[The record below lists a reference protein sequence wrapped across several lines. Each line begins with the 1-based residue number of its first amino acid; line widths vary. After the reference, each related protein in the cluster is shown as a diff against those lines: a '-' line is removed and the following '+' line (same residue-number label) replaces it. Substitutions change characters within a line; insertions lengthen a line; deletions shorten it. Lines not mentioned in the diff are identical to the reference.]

1 MQNNFSSLSDKFELI
16 KPLGQGCESTVYL
29 ARHLNLDAEFAIKIS
44 PKNLATDVPILPE
57 AKLLKQLNHPGIPK
71 VYDFFEDDEYYY
83 LVEEYVVGESFLE
96 LFLHQS
102 EISPQSFFK
111 FMLQLCEIFCY
122 LHSFPSGPVYYQ
134 DLKPE
139 HVILC
144 ADSLKLIDF
153 SVCCN
158 QGDSTILTNGNVDFS
173 APEVLENQQLNQQ
186 SDVYTL
192 GKFAL
197 YLAKHTDS
205 EFSSQIYPILQTA
218 AHAKASLRYE
228 TVEEFRF
235 ALSQQQKQL
244 SKRNSCK
251 TITMLGSSHGC
262 GTTHLGI
269 ALCCCINYQ
278 GKSCTYLEQNDSDA
292 LRNMVQSDFSM
303 HIRDGKFFYRNF
315 VGIPMYGPGILV
327 EPMGSDVLI
336 IDLGVATNQNL
347 LNSSDQIIL
356 VANTSIWKRKDTQAM
371 FESLRRYK
379 DKLIIICTDGSR
391 STVRLLAKNLGHPVY
406 SFRDT
411 SDAFRVTKE
420 KLTFFQKLL
429 F

>member
-1 MQNNFSSLSDKFELI
+1 MQNNFSSLSGKYDLI

-44 PKNLATDVPILPE
+44 PKNLSSDAPILPE
-57 AKLLKQLNHPGIPK
+57 AKLLKQLNHQGIPK
-71 VYDFFEDDEYYY
+71 VYDFFEDEDYYY
-83 LVEEYVVGESFLE
+83 LVEEYVSGESFLE

-102 EISPQSFFK
+102 MISPQNFLK
-111 FMLQLCEIFCY
+111 YMLQLCEIFSY
-122 LHSFPSGPVYYQ
+122 LHSLPSGPVFYQ

-144 ADSLKLIDF
+144 DDCLKLIDF
-153 SVCCN
+153 SVCCG
-158 QGDSTILTNGNVDFS
+158 QGNSSVQTNGNIHFS
-173 APEVLENQQLNQQ
+173 APEVLTNQQLNEQ

-197 YLAKHTDS
+197 YLAQHTDPV
-205 EFSSQIYPILQTA
+205 FSSQINPTIQNA
-218 AHAKASLRYE
+218 IIAEASLRYE

-235 ALSQQQKQL
+235 ALSQHQKQL

-251 TITMLGSSHGC
+251 TIVMLGSSHGC

-278 GKSCTYLEQNDSDA
+278 GKVSTYLEQNDSDA
-292 LRNMVQSDFSM
+292 LRNMVRSDFSM

-315 VGIPMYGPGILV
+315 TGIPMYGPGILV
-327 EPMGSDVLI
+327 EPFGSDVLI
-336 IDLGVATNQNL
+336 IDLGVATNHNL
-347 LNSSDQIIL
+347 LYSSDQVIL
-356 VANTSIWKRKDTQAM
+356 VVNTSIWKRKDAQVM
-371 FESLRRYK
+371 FENLRRYK

-391 STVRLLAKNLGHPVY
+391 SSAKLLAKSLGHPVY
-406 SFRDT
+406 SFRDS

-429 F
+429 T